1 MRCDVSAISDMSPLD
16 DFVRKINV
24 HCCLVIRNA
33 DHQSATIAVCLVI
46 LWIFPR
52 ELVSHSSAIGVSE
65 MINPAHL
72 GSDQL
77 TPENLPFDMLQV
89 WSAQSVGTNTAPHSG
104 QIFPIEERPSLSVV
118 VPCFNEEESIQA
130 CHVQLSESLA
140 ASGRTYEIV
149 YVNDGSRDLTM
160 TILREIQA
168 TDPHVQ
174 VVNLS
179 RNFGHQVA
187 VSAGIRYATG
197 NAVALMDADL
207 QDPPEVLMEM
217 MRVLESGY
225 DVVYG
230 ARRARAGES
239 FTKLLTAKLFYRTLH
254 LLSDTDIPV
263 DTGDFRV
270 MSRRAVD
277 ALLRM
282 PESHRLLR
290 GMASWIGFR
299 QYPFYYERVPR
310 FAGQTKYPFQ
320 KMLKLALDGVLSF
333 STVPLRLVSFL
344 GVLSASVALLGI
356 LYALC
361 LRLFTQIWVPGWTLL
376 FIGMLFLGGMQMLSL
391 GVVGEYVGRIYTEA
405 KGRPLFLVQEVLS
418 SQGERTT
425 ASRASRA
432 TA

>member
-1 MRCDVSAISDMSPLD
+1 
-16 DFVRKINV
+16 
-24 HCCLVIRNA
+24 
-33 DHQSATIAVCLVI
+33 
-46 LWIFPR
+46 
-52 ELVSHSSAIGVSE
+52 
-65 MINPAHL
+65 MINSAHS
-72 GSDQL
+72 GSDRFA
-77 TPENLPFDMLQV
+77 PENVPLDMLQV
-89 WSAQSVGTNTAPHSG
+89 WSSQNVGTSPASYSG
-104 QIFPIEERPSLSVV
+104 QIIQAEERPSLSVV

-130 CHVQLSESLA
+130 CHVQLSASLA
-140 ASGRTYEIV
+140 ASGRSYEIV

-160 TILREIQA
+160 AILREIQA
-168 TDPHVQ
+168 TDRHVQ

-197 NAVALMDADL
+197 GAVALMDADL

-217 MRVLESGY
+217 MKVLESGY

-239 FTKLLTAKLFYRTLH
+239 FIKLLTAKLFYRTLH

-299 QYPFYYERVPR
+299 QYAFYYDRVPR
-310 FAGQTKYPFQ
+310 FAGETKYPFR
-320 KMLKLALDGVLSF
+320 KMVRLALDGVLSF

-356 LYALC
+356 IYALC

-418 SQGERTT
+418 SQGERSN

-432 TA
+432 AA

>member
-1 MRCDVSAISDMSPLD
+1 MLLFGR
-16 DFVRKINV
+16 F
-24 HCCLVIRNA
+24 IR
-33 DHQSATIAVCLVI
+33 HWSI
-46 LWIFPR
+46 
-52 ELVSHSSAIGVSE
+52 E
-65 MINPAHL
+65 MINNTH

-77 TPENLPFDMLQV
+77 GSENLTLDMLKV
-89 WSAQSVGTNTAPHSG
+89 WSSQSVAMGTAVHSG
-104 QIFPIEERPSLSVV
+104 QNLPTEERPSLSVV
-118 VPCFNEEESIQA
+118 VPCYNEEESIQA
-130 CHVQLSESLA
+130 CHVQLSESLV
-140 ASGRTYEIV
+140 ASGQSYEIV

-168 TDPHVQ
+168 MDPRVQ
-174 VVNLS
+174 VINLS

-230 ARRARAGES
+230 ARRTRAGES
-239 FTKLLTAKLFYRTLH
+239 FVKLFTAKLFYRTLH

-270 MSRRAVD
+270 MSRRAVN

-282 PESHRLLR
+282 PESHLLLR

-310 FAGQTKYPFQ
+310 FAGQTKYPFR

-333 STVPLRLVSFL
+333 STVPLRIVSVL
-344 GVLSASVALLGI
+344 GIASATVALFGI
-356 LYALC
+356 FYALC

-418 SQGERTT
+418 SEGQR
-425 ASRASRA
+425 ASAPRASRA